1 MTRKQLIEQIAAK
14 HTFLCVG
21 LDPDIKKMPSH
32 IVENAATPGEA
43 IAVFNRSIIDAT
55 APYCVAYKP
64 NLAFYEAYGTDG
76 EHALAETVNI

>member
-43 IAVFNRSIIDAT
+43 IAVFNR
-55 APYCVAYKP
+55 
-64 NLAFYEAYGTDG
+64 
-76 EHALAETVNI
+76 